1 MSEKIELSVAAEVDT
16 KELEEKMMASPK
28 VSEATVEKSLN
39 YDLLT
44 DNEKAAIDDF
54 IQKVD
59 ISDTTQLLQY
69 GSSAQSKIS
78 KFSDNVLQ
86 NVKTKSTGEVGN
98 LLTDL
103 VVQIKDFDT
112 DVPDSLEAKGILGI
126 FHNVK
131 KQVEKLIAK
140 YDKVENNISKIEK
153 QLESHKLQMLK
164 DIAVFDTMY
173 EKNLEYFKELSLYI
187 IAGEKK
193 LNELN
198 TVVLPELKKKA
209 EESGEQADIQAVN
222 DLANAINRFE
232 KKIYDLKTT
241 RIISIQMAPQIRM
254 IQNNDSELV
263 DKIQSSLINT
273 IPLWKNQIVI
283 ALGITNAKNALGA
296 QKQVTELTNDMLK
309 KNSELL
315 KQGSIEIAEESEKA
329 IVDIETL
336 QKTNRDIIDTLD
348 KVIEIHENGRVKRQE
363 AEKEL
368 VNIEEELKAKLLE
381 IK

>member
-112 DVPDSLEAKGILGI
+112 DVPDSLEAKGIFGI

-140 YDKVENNISKIEK
+140 YDKV
-153 QLESHKLQMLK
+153 
-164 DIAVFDTMY
+164 
-173 EKNLEYFKELSLYI
+173 
-187 IAGEKK
+187 
-193 LNELN
+193 
-198 TVVLPELKKKA
+198 
-209 EESGEQADIQAVN
+209 
-222 DLANAINRFE
+222 
-232 KKIYDLKTT
+232 
-241 RIISIQMAPQIRM
+241 
-254 IQNNDSELV
+254 
-263 DKIQSSLINT
+263 
-273 IPLWKNQIVI
+273 
-283 ALGITNAKNALGA
+283 
-296 QKQVTELTNDMLK
+296 
-309 KNSELL
+309 
-315 KQGSIEIAEESEKA
+315 
-329 IVDIETL
+329 
-336 QKTNRDIIDTLD
+336 
-348 KVIEIHENGRVKRQE
+348 
-363 AEKEL
+363 
-368 VNIEEELKAKLLE
+368 
-381 IK
+381 